1 MPWPLPKG
9 PGGNI
14 HIISSSFLSRTS
26 KSVASAFVQRV
37 LVGDPNTGVGETAV
51 RSRLRVFLDS
61 EESSSKTSPDGV
73 LGGVSRSDMGESMPV
88 KEALPSKHNS
98 AIDNHIVMFGLIEER
113 CITHY
118 RMKFYDREK
127 GPILSKLTLKW
138 RVNGQKEE
146 PGWDHE
152 EGPVRNRKETPKRD
166 HHEGP
171 GRNHEERP
179 GRNHHEGPGR
189 NREERPG
196 RNHHNGPERNHEG
209 PGRNHEEIQK
219 AREGPPRE
227 TREEPQ
233 GKTLSSRGWW

>member
-1 MPWPLPKG
+1 MYVSSAMLLSTSTPHSASLYCSASPICPALLQTTSTQTYQNVSVQLGCRNAATNHFQQHREEPTFLRVQQNRHRGRMGSGEIIVWQFLTK
-9 PGGNI
+9 
-14 HIISSSFLSRTS
+14 HRYDTRSIISE
-26 KSVASAFVQRV
+26 
-37 LVGDPNTGVGETAV
+37 LV
-51 RSRLRVFLDS
+51 R
-61 EESSSKTSPDGV
+61 
-73 LGGVSRSDMGESMPV
+73 
-88 KEALPSKHNS
+88 KHNS

-219 AREGPPRE
+219 AREGPP
-227 TREEPQ
+227 
-233 GKTLSSRGWW
+233 